1 MKIIW
6 KIIIIVIIVGLLLSV
21 VGFFTGASRI
31 IYFSRSGV
39 QVSGGEI
46 SQITET
52 NLEQFRSVS
61 VDVGF
66 SDVEFVNSDSFG
78 IDLYGHDMEWLWTLE
93 DGKLDITHDRSAQ
106 LHVVNLQFVTAER
119 NYVKIFLPADTELEY
134 VTIKTSSGD
143 IKIESFRADN
153 VDVRSSFGDATLNN
167 ITSNH
172 LQADLS
178 SGRFTGTN
186 LATGRFDFK
195 GRFGS
200 GYFQSVTADSIKADS
215 SSGDLRFTDCAFG
228 DFDAT
233 NRFGDITA
241 NGFVSSKTNIQAS
254 SGDVR
259 ITGDLSGETI
269 VRTEFGDTKLTLSR
283 EKDEYSYDISV
294 RFGDIR
300 FDGVR
305 QRDQTSLNS
314 GTVQENHLKLSA
326 SSGDIEVSFGN

>member
-78 IDLYGHDMEWLWTLE
+78 IDLYGIDMEWLWTLE
-93 DGKLDITHDRSAQ
+93 DGKLNITHNRSAQ
-106 LHVVNLQFVTAER
+106 LHVVNLNFVTAGR
-119 NYVKIFLPADTELEY
+119 NYVKIFLPADAELEN

-143 IKIESFRADN
+143 IKLGSFRADN
-153 VDVRSSFGDATLNN
+153 VDIRSSFGDATLNN

-172 LQADLS
+172 LQVDLN

-186 LATGRFDFK
+186 LSTGKLDFK
-195 GRFGS
+195 SQFGN
-200 GYFQSVTADSIKADS
+200 GHFQSVTANSFKAES
-215 SSGDLRFTDCAFG
+215 SSGDLRFTGCTFG
-228 DFDAT
+228 EFDAT
-233 NRFGDITA
+233 NRFGDIIA
-241 NGFVSSKTNIQAS
+241 GGLVSSRTNIQAS

-269 VRTEFGDTKLTLSR
+269 IHTDFGDTKLTLSR
-283 EKDEYSYDISV
+283 DKDEYSYNISV
-294 RFGDIR
+294 RFGNITY
-300 FDGVR
+300 DGVR
-305 QRDQTSLNS
+305 MRDQTSLNS